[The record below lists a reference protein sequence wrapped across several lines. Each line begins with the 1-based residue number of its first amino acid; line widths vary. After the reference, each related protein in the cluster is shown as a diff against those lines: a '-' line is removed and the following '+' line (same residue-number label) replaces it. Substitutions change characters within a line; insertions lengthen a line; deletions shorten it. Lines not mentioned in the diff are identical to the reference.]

1 MEKAVQD
8 KKKFTVLMA
17 SSLVFLMAANVSFS
31 AEIDDIHAAIKAKGA
46 KWIADTTA
54 IQQLTDAQKMS
65 RLGLVITPP
74 ATAAAQGKILES
86 VAATPLWS
94 APSGGYDWRNV
105 GGTDYVT
112 PAKDQGQCGDCWAF
126 AATAALESYTLIN
139 GTYDANLNL
148 SEQVLV
154 SCAGAGSCKGGRL
167 DLPATYLENT
177 GLPIDS
183 AYPYTGSDGT
193 CSKAAAGWQ
202 QNTDKI
208 NGWSWLTNGTA
219 TVDTIKNGIY
229 TYGPAVIAME
239 AYADLYAYKSGVYS
253 YTTGKDLGG
262 HAVLVIGYS
271 DSAAYPG
278 GGYFIVKNSWGNTWG
293 EGYGNE
299 PGGYFRIAYSELTSP
314 VKFGSQSVIYARSG
328 TPCTYSITEA
338 SVSPGY
344 LKASGTVTINTSTT
358 DCGWTDSSSDTSWL
372 TTSTASG
379 EGDKVL
385 TYSVSLNTGS
395 APRTGTITLK
405 DAKSNIVDSVTVTQ
419 AGAPLPV
426 VSKFTVAATSTT
438 LTIPVTAFTATGV
451 FALKGYLLSETST
464 PPQVSGAGWSVAA
477 PTSYTFAT
485 SGNKTLYAWVKD
497 ANGAVSVGLSAA
509 CDVATIPVVSSFS
522 IPATSTTLTVPI
534 TSFSATDNAAVTG
547 YLLTETATAPL
558 ATTAGWSAA
567 APTSRIFTT
576 SGIKTLYAWAKDAAG
591 NISKSLSATCD
602 VATIPVISK
611 FTVAASSTT
620 RTAAVTAFT
629 ATDNAGVT
637 GYLITETSSA
647 PRADDSGWSATVP
660 ASYTAGTIGVK
671 TLYAWVRDAAG
682 NVSKSLSATS
692 DLATAPVLTKFTLPA
707 TSTVLTVTPV
717 LSATDNVGVTG
728 YLLREDP
735 AAPLA
740 TASGWTAAPA
750 PYKFGAG
757 GIKTLY
763 AWAKD
768 AAGNVSSSLSATCD
782 VATIP
787 VVSNFTIPAT
797 STALTVPI
805 TTFLATDNVA
815 VTGYLITETAAAPLA
830 TTAGWSAGAPTSR
843 IFTTSG
849 IKTLYAWAKDAAGN
863 ISTSLSATCDVA
875 TIPVIGKFTVAA
887 TSTTRTA
894 AVTAFTATDNVGV
907 TGYLITETSSAPR
920 ADDSGWSA
928 TAPASYTAGTIGVKT
943 LYAWVRDAAGNISKS
958 LSATSDL
965 ATAPV
970 LTKFTLPA
978 SSTVLTVT
986 PVLSAT
992 DNVGVTGYLLSED
1005 PAAPLATA
1013 SGWTAAAAPYK
1024 FGAGGIKTLYAWAK
1038 DAAGNVSSSLS
1049 ATCDVATIPVV
1060 SGFSVP
1066 AASTALT
1073 VPITTFLA
1081 TDNVAVTGYLI
1092 TETATAPLA
1101 TAAGWSASA
1110 PGSRV
1115 FTTSGIKTLYAW
1127 AKDAAGNISQ
1137 SLSATCDVATVP
1149 VISKF
1154 TVLPASKSLTV
1165 SVTAFTASDNVAVTG
1180 YLLTETSTPPLA
1192 SNSGW
1197 SATAPASYTFST
1209 AGSKTLYA
1217 WTKDAAGNV
1226 SKAVSAVFKL

>member
-1 MEKAVQD
+1 MEKAVPD
-8 KKKFTVLMA
+8 KRKFAVLMA
-17 SSLVFLMAANVSFS
+17 SSLAFLMAANVCFS

-54 IQQLTDAQKMS
+54 IQQLTDAQKIS
-65 RLGLVITPP
+65 RLGLVVTPP
-74 ATAAAQGKILES
+74 ATAAAQGKILKS

-112 PAKDQGQCGDCWAF
+112 PAKDQGGCGDCWAF

-139 GTYDANLNL
+139 GRYDANLDL

-154 SCAGAGSCKGGRL
+154 SCAGAGNCKGGPL
-167 DLPATYLENT
+167 DLAATYLKNT
-177 GLPIDS
+177 GLPADS
-183 AYPYTGSDGT
+183 AYPYTGGIGT
-193 CSKAAAGWQ
+193 CSNAAAGWQ

-208 NGWSWLTNGTA
+208 NGWSWLTNGTP
-219 TVDTIKNGIY
+219 TLDTIKNGIY

-239 AYADLYAYKSGVYS
+239 VYSDFYAYKSGVYS

-262 HAVLVIGYS
+262 HAVLVIGYF

-293 EGYGNE
+293 EGYGSE

-314 VKFGSQSVIYARSG
+314 VKFGSQSVIYTRSA

-344 LKASGTVTINTSTT
+344 AKASGTVTINTSTT
-358 DCGWTDSSSDTSWL
+358 DCGWADSSSDASWL
-372 TTSTASG
+372 TTSTAFG

-385 TYSVSLNTGS
+385 SYSVSSNTGS
-395 APRTGTITLK
+395 APRTGTLTLK
-405 DAKSNIVDSVTVTQ
+405 DAKSNVVDSVTVTQ

-426 VSKFTVAATSTT
+426 VAKFSVAATSTT
-438 LTIPVTAFTATGV
+438 LTIPVTGFTATGV

-464 PPQVSGAGWSVAA
+464 PPQASGAGWSVAA
-477 PTSYTFAT
+477 PTAYTFAT

-497 ANGAVSVGLSAA
+497 ANGAVSAALHAA
-509 CDVATIPVVSSFS
+509 CDVATIPVVANFT
-522 IPATSTTLTVPI
+522 IPATSTTLTVPV
-534 TSFSATDNAAVTG
+534 TAFSASDNVAVTG

-602 VATIPVISK
+602 VATVPVISK
-611 FTVAASSTT
+611 FTVAASSITL
-620 RTAAVTAFT
+620 TAAVTAFT
-629 ATDNAGVT
+629 ASDNAAVT

-647 PRADDSGWSATVP
+647 PRADNPGWSATVP
-660 ASYTAGTIGVK
+660 ASYTAG
-671 TLYAWVRDAAG
+671 A
-682 NVSKSLSATS
+682 
-692 DLATAPVLTKFTLPA
+692 
-707 TSTVLTVTPV
+707 
-717 LSATDNVGVTG
+717 
-728 YLLREDP
+728 
-735 AAPLA
+735 
-740 TASGWTAAPA
+740 
-750 PYKFGAG
+750 
-757 GIKTLY
+757 
-763 AWAKD
+763 
-768 AAGNVSSSLSATCD
+768 
-782 VATIP
+782 
-787 VVSNFTIPAT
+787 
-797 STALTVPI
+797 
-805 TTFLATDNVA
+805 
-815 VTGYLITETAAAPLA
+815 
-830 TTAGWSAGAPTSR
+830 
-843 IFTTSG
+843 
-849 IKTLYAWAKDAAGN
+849 
-863 ISTSLSATCDVA
+863 
-875 TIPVIGKFTVAA
+875 
-887 TSTTRTA
+887 
-894 AVTAFTATDNVGV
+894 
-907 TGYLITETSSAPR
+907 
-920 ADDSGWSA
+920 
-928 TAPASYTAGTIGVKT
+928 IGVKT

-978 SSTVLTVT
+978 TSTTLTVT

-992 DNVGVTGYLLSED
+992 DNVAVTGYLLSEA
-1005 PAAPLATA
+1005 PAAPLAA
-1013 SGWTAAAAPYK
+1013 AAGWTAAPAPYK
-1024 FGAGGIKTLYAWAK
+1024 FGSSGVKTLYAWAK
-1038 DAAGNVSSSLS
+1038 DAAGNVSSRLS

-1060 SGFSVP
+1060 SGFSIP
-1066 AASTALT
+1066 ATSTSLT
-1073 VPITTFLA
+1073 VPITSFSATDNVAVTGYLLTETATAPLATTAGWSAAAPTSRVFTTSGIKTLYAWARDAAGNISKSLSATSDLATAPVLTKFTLPATSTTLTVTPVLSATDNVAVTGYLLSEAPAAPLAAAAGWTAAPAPYKFGSSGVKTLYAWAKDAAGNVSSRLSATCDVATIPVVSGFSIPATSTSLTVPITSFLA
-1081 TDNVAVTGYLI
+1081 TDNVAVTGYLL

-1101 TAAGWSASA
+1101 TTAGWSAAA
-1110 PGSRV
+1110 PTSRI

-1137 SLSATCDVATVP
+1137 GLSATCDVATVP
-1149 VISKF
+1149 VIAKF
-1154 TVLPASKSLTV
+1154 TVSAPSKSLTV
-1165 SVTAFTASDNVAVTG
+1165 SVTAFSAADNVAVTG
-1180 YLLTETSTPPLA
+1180 YLLSESATPPLA

-1217 WTKDAAGNV
+1217 WTRDAAGNV
-1226 SKAVSAVFKL
+1226 SKAVSVVLKL